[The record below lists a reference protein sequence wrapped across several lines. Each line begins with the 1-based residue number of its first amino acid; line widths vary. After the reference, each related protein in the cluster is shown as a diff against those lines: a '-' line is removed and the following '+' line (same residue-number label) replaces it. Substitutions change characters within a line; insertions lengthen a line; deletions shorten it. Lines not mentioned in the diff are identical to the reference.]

1 MFELDFI
8 REQENCGSIRM
19 ESDIDFVFW
28 ASCTKSKA
36 LEQRVPPPIT
46 TAGVRL
52 DEFGG
57 QTFRFE
63 VKV

>member
-8 REQENCGSIRM
+8 REQENCGSIRI
-19 ESDIDFVFW
+19 EYDIDFVFL
-28 ASCTKSKA
+28 ASCTKSKV
-36 LEQRVPPPIT
+36 LGQRVPPPIT
-46 TAGVRL
+46 SVGARL